1 VRAQLWLEQESH
13 WKLTSYDDNCCRFD
27 FSLPV
32 QFVFIHLWG
41 NLSQQVSMVTCE
53 VFERGRTLPDGRQED
68 LNIISFF
75 EKRDSSS
82 EEGFGFQF
90 PANCVWVAGEVEL

>member
-1 VRAQLWLEQESH
+1 MRAMLWLKQESH
-13 WKLTSYDDNCCRFD
+13 WNLTSYDDNCCRFD

-32 QFVFIHLWG
+32 QFVFIIFG
-41 NLSQQVSMVTCE
+41 ANLSQQVSMVTCE
-53 VFERGRTLPDGRQED
+53 AERRTLPDGRQED
-68 LNIISFF
+68 LNVISFY

>member
-1 VRAQLWLEQESH
+1 MRAMLWLKQESH
-13 WKLTSYDDNCCRFD
+13 WKLTSYDDNCCRFY

-41 NLSQQVSMVTCE
+41 NLSHQVSMVACE
-53 VFERGRTLPDGRQED
+53 AERRTLPDGRQED
-68 LNIISFF
+68 LNIISFY